1 MFNLPFG
8 EVYLLTFPSVSLCVA
23 NCLSYPP
30 KIVLISFSNVSLGS
44 MDFLCVYVLTSGF
57 YFYFFEFLIEG

>member
-8 EVYLLTFPSVSLCVA
+8 EVHLLTFPSVSLCVA

-30 KIVLISFSNVSLGS
+30 KIMPISFSNVGLGS
-44 MDFLCVYVLTSGF
+44 MDFLCVCCHLGF
-57 YFYFFEFLIEG
+57 IFFNF